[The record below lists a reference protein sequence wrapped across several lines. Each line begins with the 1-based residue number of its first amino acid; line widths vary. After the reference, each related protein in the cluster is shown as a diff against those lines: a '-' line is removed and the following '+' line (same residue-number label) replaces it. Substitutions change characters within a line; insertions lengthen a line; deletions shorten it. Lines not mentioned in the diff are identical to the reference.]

1 MKTYSFL
8 KDVVYVVLLTIVIG
22 GLYEYLEKHNWD
34 YSSIITGDLF
44 EQRPIE
50 TTSMN
55 TYNDLGNVVY
65 IKGLGDFNHSD
76 LLRAES
82 VIESYYN
89 THCTIESPVILGD
102 EYYSSNVIKGHEAL
116 DHLKI
121 SGKKVIYVT
130 NDEMISTETD
140 KSIKG
145 CSRINGS
152 TIIVRTKTLKRTL
165 IHEYAH
171 TLGLDH
177 CSNNGCALAKG
188 HGEELC
194 SECKNKIKN

>member
-8 KDVVYVVLLTIVIG
+8 KDVVYVALVMIVIG

-34 YSSIITGDLF
+34 YSSIITGDLL

-55 TYNDLGNVVY
+55 TYDDLGKVVY
-65 IKGLGDFNHSD
+65 IKGLGNFSESD
-76 LLRAES
+76 LLKAES
-82 VIESYYN
+82 VIESYY
-89 THCTIESPVILGD
+89 HIDCTIDGSTDLDQEF
-102 EYYSSNVIKGHEAL
+102 YNSNVIKGHEAL
-116 DHLKI
+116 DHLRV

-130 NDEMISTETD
+130 NDEMMSTETD

-145 CSRINGS
+145 CSRINGN

-177 CSNNGCALAKG
+177 CDNNGCALAKG